1 MSTQDTLTASEEQ
14 LGTTTP
20 ASTSTS
26 SSGPDANV
34 GSHRALGTAATIGA
48 AFAGYLGLSVLFWWN
63 VWSTHPTGV
72 ASCGCNDPSLFM
84 WFMEWPAY
92 AIAHGL
98 NPFYSNA
105 LFHPTGI
112 NLLSNTS
119 VLAIGIPLAPVTW
132 LFGPVATLNVAST
145 LGPAA
150 TALAMFF
157 VLRRWVTWTPAAFVG
172 GLVLGF
178 SPFVFTNLAVD
189 HLMTSVLVPLPLI
202 VACLDE
208 LLVRQRR
215 RPLVAGAAL
224 GLLAVVE
231 FFLSTEMLLI
241 FVLCAVAGLALL
253 VAYALVS
260 RPPNLS
266 QRAEHAVRG
275 LAVAAAVAAVLLAY
289 PLWFALDGPA
299 HLSGLVWPPQ
309 LPGGGPGTGGIR
321 LSDVVDLRYI
331 APPAVHLFAGYEGP
345 ALPEGEYLGLGMLIV
360 LGAGLV
366 AWWRDRR
373 LWFFGAFGILTLVLS
388 IGVNNP
394 DWVPWRVLAHLPI
407 IENVIPGRVYAVTTL
422 CAGTMLAVI
431 VDRTYGSVLGFARG
445 IRKPREPRVRKLSS
459 APAKISAGILAL
471 AVAAVAMVP
480 IGTAVASNVP
490 FTVESIEIPPW
501 FADVAPHL
509 AAGQVLLPFPPA
521 VAGGSAMI
529 WQAVDSLYFAMP
541 TGGGPESIPSRAGP
555 ERDGL
560 NVITSASVVLETPD
574 RATPTNIA
582 SVRAALAG
590 WGVTMVVVPYPA
602 DTAPRYDRESG
613 TAWALGMFT
622 LAIGREPQ
630 YDHGAWVWS
639 DVRSPGP
646 MLTTTTGDFA
656 RCTDGRTWTVDALQ
670 AVPGCM
676 TSTPRRT

>member
-1 MSTQDTLTASEEQ
+1 
-14 LGTTTP
+14 
-20 ASTSTS
+20 
-26 SSGPDANV
+26 
-34 GSHRALGTAATIGA
+34 
-48 AFAGYLGLSVLFWWN
+48 
-63 VWSTHPTGV
+63 
-72 ASCGCNDPSLFM
+72 
-84 WFMEWPAY
+84 
-92 AIAHGL
+92 
-98 NPFYSNA
+98 
-105 LFHPTGI
+105 
-112 NLLSNTS
+112 
-119 VLAIGIPLAPVTW
+119 
-132 LFGPVATLNVAST
+132 
-145 LGPAA
+145 
-150 TALAMFF
+150 
-157 VLRRWVTWTPAAFVG
+157 
-172 GLVLGF
+172 
-178 SPFVFTNLAVD
+178 
-189 HLMTSVLVPLPLI
+189 
-202 VACLDE
+202 
-208 LLVRQRR
+208 
-215 RPLVAGAAL
+215 
-224 GLLAVVE
+224 
-231 FFLSTEMLLI
+231 
-241 FVLCAVAGLALL
+241 
-253 VAYALVS
+253 
-260 RPPNLS
+260 
-266 QRAEHAVRG
+266 
-275 LAVAAAVAAVLLAY
+275 
-289 PLWFALDGPA
+289 
-299 HLSGLVWPPQ
+299 
-309 LPGGGPGTGGIR
+309 
-321 LSDVVDLRYI
+321 
-331 APPAVHLFAGYEGP
+331 
-345 ALPEGEYLGLGMLIV
+345 
-360 LGAGLV
+360 
-366 AWWRDRR
+366 
-373 LWFFGAFGILTLVLS
+373 
-388 IGVNNP
+388 VNNP